1 MEAAAPALTVA
12 GVAREAAREHPGR
25 CALDDGARQLSY
37 GELDAEVERVAAGLC
52 ACGVA
57 RGDVVGAWLP
67 NGIEYVIV
75 VLATARAG
83 AVFAP
88 INPRLRATEVAG
100 LLAQARPRCLFL
112 DSSVAAGALEAAS
125 RAGLEAIRMVSVDA
139 EESSVPGL
147 HGFAQW
153 PVGRCELPVVG
164 EDDVFSLMFTS
175 GTTGVPK
182 GALAT
187 HRARMTWVC
196 NAGRLFGLR
205 AADRYLG
212 TMPLVH
218 SAGLTFTL
226 MHLQAGATVRLLERF
241 DALQFLHT
249 VERER
254 ITSALTV
261 PTMLAMILQ
270 SQRQSGRRFD
280 LGSLARVVTCG
291 SVLAPDLRRQ
301 VIEEISP
308 QLWDYYGSTE
318 CNSMTVLAPAD
329 QLRKPGSVGRP
340 FPGVALRIAGVD
352 GSELPVGE
360 IGEIWCVNPSVM
372 AGYLGRPQETAA
384 AFSGPWYRTGDLGR
398 LDDEGFLTIAG
409 RTTEVIVRGGVNLY
423 PAEIEQVLLLHP
435 AVRDCAVRGVPDPL
449 WGETV
454 QACVVLREGH
464 RLALDALQQ
473 HCQQHLASYKKP
485 QSLVVLPEIP
495 RTATGKIARTALAV
509 PAPEAAA

>member
-1 MEAAAPALTVA
+1 MAEAAPALTVA
-12 GVAREAAREHPGR
+12 RVARQAAREQPGR
-25 CALDDGARQLSY
+25 CALDDGTRQLTY
-37 GELDAEVERVAAGLC
+37 GALDAQADRVASGLH
-52 ACGVA
+52 ACGVT
-57 RGDVVGAWLP
+57 RGDVVCAWLP
-67 NGIEYVIV
+67 NGIAYVVV
-75 VLATARAG
+75 VLAAARAG

-88 INPRLRATEVAG
+88 LNPRLRTPEVAA
-100 LLAQARPRCLFL
+100 LLAQARPRCLFVTL
-112 DSSVAAGALEAAS
+112 ASASAALEAVQ
-125 RAGLEAIRMVSVDA
+125 RAGLDTVRVACVDTPQSPA
-139 EESSVPGL
+139 PGL

-153 PVGRCELPVVG
+153 PSGPGELLPVG

-182 GALAT
+182 GAVAT
-187 HRARMTWVC
+187 HRARMTWVRS
-196 NAGRLFGLR
+196 AGRLFGLDGT
-205 AADRYLG
+205 DRYLG

-241 DALQFLHT
+241 DALQFLRI
-249 VERER
+249 VEAER

-261 PTMLAMILQ
+261 PTMLAMIVQ
-270 SQRQSGRRFD
+270 AQRQSGRRFD

-291 SVLAPDLRRQ
+291 SVLAPELRRQ
-301 VIEEISP
+301 VIEEVSP

-318 CNSMTVLAPAD
+318 SNSMTVLAPAD
-329 QLRKPGSVGRP
+329 QLRKPGSVGRA
-340 FPGVALRIAGVD
+340 FEGVTLRIAGPD
-352 GSELPVGE
+352 GSALPTGE
-360 IGEIWCVNPSVM
+360 VGEIWCRNPSVM
-372 AGYLGRPQETAA
+372 TGYLGRPQETAA
-384 AFSGPWYRTGDLGR
+384 AFSGPWYRTGDLGC

-435 AVRDCAVRGVPDPL
+435 AVQDCAVRGEPDPL

-454 QACVVLREGH
+454 QACVVLRDGH
-464 RLALDALQQ
+464 GLALDELQQ

-485 QSLVVLPEIP
+485 HSLVVLREIP
-495 RTATGKIARTALAV
+495 RTATGKIARSALAA